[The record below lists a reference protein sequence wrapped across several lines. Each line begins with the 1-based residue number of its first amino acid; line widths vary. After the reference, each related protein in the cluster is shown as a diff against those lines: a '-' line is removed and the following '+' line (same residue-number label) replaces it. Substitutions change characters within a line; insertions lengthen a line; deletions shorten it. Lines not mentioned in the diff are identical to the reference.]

1 MELSERK
8 VGRIRIVSIR
18 GDAVINGKPERL
30 SQKISDHLQAGE
42 RLFVL
47 SLSDCQRMD
56 SSGLG
61 ELIKSHKL
69 VADSE
74 GLLKLACVPLRLR
87 GLIVVTNLTEI
98 VEIFDSEQA
107 AINSFGA

>member
-1 MELSERK
+1 MELGERK
-8 VGRIRIVSIR
+8 VGRIRIVSIQ
-18 GDAVINGKPERL
+18 GEAVINGKPERL
-30 SQKISDHLQAGE
+30 SQLIRDHLQAGE

-47 SLSDCQRMD
+47 NLGDCHRMD

-61 ELIKSHKL
+61 ELIKAHKL
-69 VADSE
+69 VADFE
-74 GLLKLACVPLRLR
+74 GLLKLANVPLRLR

-98 VEIFDSEQA
+98 IEIFETEQG